1 VLASNEITRRKFLL
15 NAGHALSASLLL
27 SSACSVGLSDHPS
40 SRELNIYNW
49 ADYIHPDVVPQ
60 FEKRYGIRVNYDTF
74 ASNEALLTKLEAGA
88 TKYDI
93 VVPSNLILRQLIKL
107 DLLQSINHDCL
118 PNLRNLMPHFLSPPS
133 DPLLKHSVPYMWG
146 TTGIAYN
153 LDAARHVLAVAGFP
167 LNTFE
172 EKGWGLFWDERFSGR
187 MTLLDD
193 EREALGMSLKRLGYS
208 YNSRERV
215 EITKSKEELL
225 RQKPLLMCYTTE
237 QVIVQLASGDSWL
250 AQAYS
255 GDVYQAAR
263 SNSAIRYFI
272 PGQGASTWLDS
283 FSIPK
288 YAPHPDAAH
297 LWINFMLE
305 PEVSVKNA
313 EYTRYATANK
323 IAFDRLDERVRF
335 DKHLYPPEEV
345 IDRCEEIVNA
355 GATASYYD
363 RMWTELKCA

>member
-1 VLASNEITRRKFLL
+1 VLAPNEVTRRKFLL
-15 NAGHALSASLLL
+15 NAGHALSASLFF
-27 SSACSVGLSDHPS
+27 SSACSLRSSDHGF

-49 ADYIHPDVVPQ
+49 ADYIHPEVVPE
-60 FEKRYGIRVNYDTF
+60 FEKRYGIRINYDTF
-74 ASNEALLTKLEAGA
+74 ASNEALLAKLEAGA

-93 VVPSNLILRQLIKL
+93 VVPSDLILRQLVKL
-107 DLLQSINHDCL
+107 DLLQPINHDRL
-118 PNLRNLMPHFLSPPS
+118 TNLGNLMPRFLSPPS
-133 DPLLKHSVPYMWG
+133 DPLLTHSVPYMWG

-153 LDAARHVLAVAGFP
+153 LDAAEHVLAAHGFP
-167 LNTFE
+167 FSGFE
-172 EKGWGLFWDERFSGR
+172 QKGWELFWDERFSGR

-193 EREALGMSLKRLGYS
+193 EREALGMSLKRLGCS
-208 YNSRERV
+208 YNSHART
-215 EITKSKEELL
+215 EISKSKDELL

-250 AQAYS
+250 AQAFS

-272 PGQGASTWLDS
+272 PEQGASTWLDS
-283 FSIPK
+283 FCIPK
-288 YAPHPDAAH
+288 YATHPDAAH

-305 PEVSVKNA
+305 PEVSARNA

-335 DKHLYPPEEV
+335 DKHLYPPPGV

-355 GATASYYD
+355 GGIASYYD